1 MLMNTKF
8 AIFIVISTLV
18 VMALY
23 CSPTNFISAET
34 NCYTIGE
41 HYVCIFTSNAVQPP
55 AKALVF
61 CDKDGKNCTVTWAS
75 KVNPVTPDVKNAI
88 TNAQTALLAKSN
100 VEGGNSPTPPQCPNT
115 GPIPPNCTMKPPLK

>member
-1 MLMNTKF
+1 MDGRF
-8 AIFIVISTLV
+8 RIFIVVGTLA
-18 VMALY
+18 VMAFY
-23 CSPTNFISAET
+23 CLSTNTASAET

-75 KVNPVTPDVKNAI
+75 KVNPVTPEAKNAI
-88 TNAQTALLAKSN
+88 NSAQTALLAKNN
-100 VEGGNSPTPPQCPNT
+100 VNPPECPNT

>member
-1 MLMNTKF
+1 MNTKF
-8 AIFIVISTLV
+8 AIFIVISALGV
-18 VMALY
+18 FALY
-23 CSPTNFISAET
+23 CLSANSVSAET

-75 KVNPVTPDVKNAI
+75 KVNPVTPEVKNAI
-88 TNAQTALLAKSN
+88 NNAQTALLAKAN
-100 VEGGNSPTPPQCPNT
+100 MNPPECPNT